1 MSLKTLSA
9 RIDYLGGDQLSRIN
23 KQKLQSFRAALKN
36 DYNSRLIKTDKYAS
50 VPCIIK
56 NNAYGLKADYDKKY
70 ISVEFSAG
78 LEAGDVFQCL
88 DDNSRWMIYL
98 PILTETAYLRSEIIR
113 CDHSLNING
122 REYFV
127 YFQGPVET
135 DIRWFIKNGINA
147 NELNKSGTVY
157 IKKDDNT
164 LSFFHRFTKIKINGH
179 MWEVQVTDPISVPG
193 ILELELQEYYDNK
206 EADLPQVKPS
216 DKNQLIKGEKIVKQ
230 NTSVG
235 YMVDDSIYNPSTS
248 WTIAGNDRVKIEE
261 VLNNGQ
267 ICKVKVNE
275 GAIGKFTLLYG
286 TNSMEITIDTSD
298 SFISGPIEV
307 FPYSTNRYSITLPQ
321 GKEALFRTDNPN
333 AKIVAVGDDY
343 CDVEIVSGKSGKF
356 KVMVKIDETIY
367 ELPVKIKSL

>member
-36 DYNSRLIKTDKYAS
+36 DYNSRLIKTDKHAS

-122 REYFV
+122 KEYFV

-164 LSFFHRFTKIKINGH
+164 LNFFHRFTKIKINGH

-235 YMVDDSIYNPSTS
+235 YMVDDSIYNTSTS

-275 GAIGKFTLLYG
+275 GAIGKFTLSYG

-298 SFISGPIEV
+298 SFINGPIEV
-307 FPYSTNRYSITLPQ
+307 FPYSTNRYSIALPQ

-356 KVMVKIDETIY
+356 KVMVKIDENIY

>member
-36 DYNSRLIKTDKYAS
+36 DYNSRLIKTDKHAS

-122 REYFV
+122 KEYFV

-230 NTSVG
+230 NTSIG

-275 GAIGKFTLLYG
+275 GAIGKFTLSYG

-298 SFISGPIEV
+298 SFINGPTEV
-307 FPYSTNRYSITLPQ
+307 FPYSTNRYSIVLPQ

-333 AKIVAVGDDY
+333 TKIVAVGDDY

>member
-36 DYNSRLIKTDKYAS
+36 DYNSRLIKTDKHVS

-122 REYFV
+122 KEYFV

-275 GAIGKFTLLYG
+275 GAVGKFTLMYG

-298 SFISGPIEV
+298 SFIIGPIEV
-307 FPYSTNRYSITLPQ
+307 FPYSTNRYSITLQQ

-333 AKIVAVGDDY
+333 AKVVAVGDDY

>member
-36 DYNSRLIKTDKYAS
+36 DYNSRLIKTDKHAS

-122 REYFV
+122 KEYFV

-164 LSFFHRFTKIKINGH
+164 LNFFHRFTKIKINGH

-193 ILELELQEYYDNK
+193 ILELELQEYYDNR

-267 ICKVKVNE
+267 ICKVKIHE
-275 GAIGKFTLLYG
+275 GAVGKFTLMYG

-307 FPYSTNRYSITLPQ
+307 FPYSTNRYSIVLPQ
-321 GKEALFRTDNPN
+321 GKEALFRTDNSN
-333 AKIVAVGDDY
+333 AKVVAVGDDY

-356 KVMVKIDETIY
+356 KVMVKIDEDIY

>member
-36 DYNSRLIKTDKYAS
+36 DYNSRLIKTDKHAS

-122 REYFV
+122 KEYFV

-164 LSFFHRFTKIKINGH
+164 LNFFHRFTKIKINGH

-206 EADLPQVKPS
+206 EADLPQIKPS

-235 YMVDDSIYNPSTS
+235 YMVDDSIYDSSVS
-248 WTIAGNDRVKIEE
+248 WTIAGNDRVKVEE
-261 VLNNGQ
+261 TLNDGK
-267 ICKVKVNE
+267 ICKVKIHE
-275 GAIGKFTLLYG
+275 GAVGKFTLVYG
-286 TNSMEITIDTSD
+286 KNSLEVTIDTVD
-298 SFISGPIEV
+298 SFISGPVEV
-307 FPYSTNRYSITLPQ
+307 FPYSTNRYSIVLPQ
-321 GKEALFRTDNPN
+321 GKEALFKIDNPN
-333 AKIVAVGDDY
+333 AKVVAVGDDY

>member
-36 DYNSRLIKTDKYAS
+36 DYNSRLIKTDKHAS

-122 REYFV
+122 KEYFV

-275 GAIGKFTLLYG
+275 GAIGKFTLSYG

-298 SFISGPIEV
+298 SFINGPTEV
-307 FPYSTNRYSITLPQ
+307 FPYSTNRYSIALPQ

>member
-36 DYNSRLIKTDKYAS
+36 DYNSRLIKTDKHAS

-122 REYFV
+122 KEYFV

-267 ICKVKVNE
+267 ICKVKIHE
-275 GAIGKFTLLYG
+275 GAVGKFTLIYG
-286 TNSMEITIDTSD
+286 KNNLEVTIDTETN
-298 SFISGPIEV
+298 FINGPIEV
-307 FPYSTNRYSITLPQ
+307 FPYSTNRYSIALPQ
-321 GKEALFRTDNPN
+321 GKQALFKTDNPS
-333 AKIVAVGDDY
+333 AKVVAVGDDY

>member
-36 DYNSRLIKTDKYAS
+36 DYNSRLIKTDKHAS

-122 REYFV
+122 KEYFV

-135 DIRWFIKNGINA
+135 DIRWFIKNGINT

-164 LSFFHRFTKIKINGH
+164 LNFFHRFTKIKINGH

-275 GAIGKFTLLYG
+275 GAIGKFTLSYG

-298 SFISGPIEV
+298 SFINGPTEV
-307 FPYSTNRYSITLPQ
+307 FPYSTNRYSIVLPQ

-333 AKIVAVGDDY
+333 AKIIAVGDDY

>member
-36 DYNSRLIKTDKYAS
+36 DYNSRLIKTDKHAS

-122 REYFV
+122 KEYFV

-193 ILELELQEYYDNK
+193 VLELELQEYYDNK

-267 ICKVKVNE
+267 ICKVKIHE
-275 GAIGKFTLLYG
+275 GAVGKFTLMYG

-298 SFISGPIEV
+298 SFIIGPIEV
-307 FPYSTNRYSITLPQ
+307 FPYSTNRYSIALPQ
-321 GKEALFRTDNPN
+321 GKEALFRTDNLN

-356 KVMVKIDETIY
+356 KVMVKIDEAIY

>member
-36 DYNSRLIKTDKYAS
+36 DYNSRLIKTDKHAS

-98 PILTETAYLRSEIIR
+98 PILIETAYLRSEIIR

-122 REYFV
+122 KEYFV

-275 GAIGKFTLLYG
+275 GAIGKFTLSYG

-298 SFISGPIEV
+298 SFINGPTEV
-307 FPYSTNRYSITLPQ
+307 FPYSTNRYSIALPQ

-333 AKIVAVGDDY
+333 AKVVAVGDDY

-356 KVMVKIDETIY
+356 KVMVKIDEDIY

>member
-36 DYNSRLIKTDKYAS
+36 DYNSRLIKTDKHAS

-122 REYFV
+122 KEYFV

-261 VLNNGQ
+261 TLNGGK
-267 ICKVKVNE
+267 ICKVKIHE
-275 GAIGKFTLLYG
+275 GAIGKFTLSYG

-307 FPYSTNRYSITLPQ
+307 FPYSTNRYSIVLPR

-333 AKIVAVGDDY
+333 TKIVAVGDDY

-356 KVMVKIDETIY
+356 KIMVKIDETIY

>member
-36 DYNSRLIKTDKYAS
+36 DYNSRLIKTDKHAS

-122 REYFV
+122 KEYFV

-235 YMVDDSIYNPSTS
+235 YMVDDSIYNHSTS
-248 WTIAGNDRVKIEE
+248 WRIAGNDRVKIEE

-275 GAIGKFTLLYG
+275 GAIGKFTLSYG

-298 SFISGPIEV
+298 SFINGPIEV
-307 FPYSTNRYSITLPQ
+307 FPYSTNRYSIALPQ

-333 AKIVAVGDDY
+333 AKVVAVGDDY

-356 KVMVKIDETIY
+356 KVMVKIDEDIY

>member
-36 DYNSRLIKTDKYAS
+36 DYNSRLIKTDKHAS

-122 REYFV
+122 KEYFV

-235 YMVDDSIYNPSTS
+235 YMVDDSIYNPSTP

-267 ICKVKVNE
+267 ICKVKIHE
-275 GAIGKFTLLYG
+275 GAIGKFTLVYG
-286 TNSMEITIDTSD
+286 KNSLEVTIDTAD
-298 SFISGPIEV
+298 SFISGPVEV
-307 FPYSTNRYSITLPQ
+307 FPYSTNRYSIVLPQ

-333 AKIVAVGDDY
+333 AKVVAVGDDY

-356 KVMVKIDETIY
+356 KIMVKIDETIY

>member
-36 DYNSRLIKTDKYAS
+36 DYNSRLIKTDKHAS

-122 REYFV
+122 KEYFV

-275 GAIGKFTLLYG
+275 GAIGKFTLSYG
-286 TNSMEITIDTSD
+286 TNSMEITVDISD

-307 FPYSTNRYSITLPQ
+307 FPYSTNRYSIALPQ

-356 KVMVKIDETIY
+356 KVMVKIDENIY

>member
-36 DYNSRLIKTDKYAS
+36 DYNSRLIKTDKHAS

-56 NNAYGLKADYDKKY
+56 NNTYGLKADYDKKY

-122 REYFV
+122 KEYFV

-275 GAIGKFTLLYG
+275 GAIGKFTLSYG
-286 TNSMEITIDTSD
+286 TNSMEITIDISD

-307 FPYSTNRYSITLPQ
+307 FPYSTNKYSIVLPQ

-367 ELPVKIKSL
+367 ELLVKIKSL

>member
-36 DYNSRLIKTDKYAS
+36 DYNSRLIKTDKHAS

-122 REYFV
+122 KEYFV

-164 LSFFHRFTKIKINGH
+164 LNFFHRFTKIKINGH

-298 SFISGPIEV
+298 SFINGPTEV
-307 FPYSTNRYSITLPQ
+307 FPYSTNRYSIALPQ

-356 KVMVKIDETIY
+356 KVMVKIDENIY

>member
-36 DYNSRLIKTDKYAS
+36 DYNSRLIKTDKHAS

-122 REYFV
+122 KEYFV

-164 LSFFHRFTKIKINGH
+164 LNFFHRFTKIKINGH

-275 GAIGKFTLLYG
+275 GAIGKFTLSYG
-286 TNSMEITIDTSD
+286 TNRMEITIDTSD

-307 FPYSTNRYSITLPQ
+307 FPYSTNRYSIVLPQ

-343 CDVEIVSGKSGKF
+343 CDIEIVSGKSGKF

>member
-36 DYNSRLIKTDKYAS
+36 DYNSRLIKTDKHAS

-56 NNAYGLKADYDKKY
+56 NNAYGLKTDYDKKY

-122 REYFV
+122 KEYFV

-267 ICKVKVNE
+267 ICKVKIHE
-275 GAIGKFTLLYG
+275 GAIGKFTLVYG
-286 TNSMEITIDTSD
+286 KNSLEVTIDTAD
-298 SFISGPIEV
+298 SFISGPVEV
-307 FPYSTNRYSITLPQ
+307 FPYSTNRYSIVLPQ

-333 AKIVAVGDDY
+333 AKVVAVGDDY

-356 KVMVKIDETIY
+356 KVMVKIDENIY

>member
-36 DYNSRLIKTDKYAS
+36 DYNSRLIKTDKHAS

-122 REYFV
+122 KEYFV

-275 GAIGKFTLLYG
+275 GAIGKFTLSYG

-298 SFISGPIEV
+298 SFINGPTEV
-307 FPYSTNRYSITLPQ
+307 FPYSTNRYSIALPQ
-321 GKEALFRTDNPN
+321 GKEALFKTDNPS

-356 KVMVKIDETIY
+356 KVMVKIDEDIY

>member
-36 DYNSRLIKTDKYAS
+36 DYNSRLIKTDKHAS

-122 REYFV
+122 KEYFV

-261 VLNNGQ
+261 TLNGGK
-267 ICKVKVNE
+267 ICKVKIHE
-275 GAIGKFTLLYG
+275 GAIGKFTLSYG

-307 FPYSTNRYSITLPQ
+307 FPYSTNRYSIVLPQ

-333 AKIVAVGDDY
+333 TKIVAVGDDY

-367 ELPVKIKSL
+367 ELPIKIKSL

>member
-36 DYNSRLIKTDKYAS
+36 DYNSRLIKTDKHAS

-122 REYFV
+122 KEYFV

-235 YMVDDSIYNPSTS
+235 YMVDDSIYNTSTS

-275 GAIGKFTLLYG
+275 GAIGKFTLSYG
-286 TNSMEITIDTSD
+286 TNNMEITIDISD
-298 SFISGPIEV
+298 SFIGGPIEV
-307 FPYSTNRYSITLPQ
+307 FPYSTNRYSIVLPQ

>member
-36 DYNSRLIKTDKYAS
+36 DYNSRLIKTDKHAS

-122 REYFV
+122 KEYFV

-235 YMVDDSIYNPSTS
+235 YMVDDSIYNTSTS

-275 GAIGKFTLLYG
+275 GAIGKFTLSYG

-298 SFISGPIEV
+298 SFINGPTEV
-307 FPYSTNRYSITLPQ
+307 FPYSTNRYSIVLPQ
-321 GKEALFRTDNPN
+321 GKEALFKTDNPS
-333 AKIVAVGDDY
+333 AKVVAVGDDY
-343 CDVEIVSGKSGKF
+343 CDIEIVSGKSGKF
-356 KVMVKIDETIY
+356 KVMVKIDENIY
-367 ELPVKIKSL
+367 ELLVKIKSL

>member
-36 DYNSRLIKTDKYAS
+36 DYNSRLIKTDKHDS

-122 REYFV
+122 KEYFV

-164 LSFFHRFTKIKINGH
+164 LNFFHRFTKIKINGH

-235 YMVDDSIYNPSTS
+235 YMVDDSIYNLSTS

-275 GAIGKFTLLYG
+275 GAIGKFTLSYG

-298 SFISGPIEV
+298 SFINGPIEV
-307 FPYSTNRYSITLPQ
+307 FPYSTNRYSIVLPQ

-333 AKIVAVGDDY
+333 AKVVAVGDDY

>member
-36 DYNSRLIKTDKYAS
+36 DYNSRLIKTDKHAS

-122 REYFV
+122 KEYFV

-157 IKKDDNT
+157 VKKDDNT

-216 DKNQLIKGEKIVKQ
+216 DKDQLIKGEKIVKQ

-235 YMVDDSIYNPSTS
+235 YMVDDNIYNPSTS

-275 GAIGKFTLLYG
+275 GAIGKFTLSYG

-298 SFISGPIEV
+298 SFINGPIEV
-307 FPYSTNRYSITLPQ
+307 FPYSTNRYSIALPQ
-321 GKEALFRTDNPN
+321 GKEALFRTDNSN
-333 AKIVAVGDDY
+333 VKIVAVGDDY

>member
-36 DYNSRLIKTDKYAS
+36 DYNSRLIKTDKHAS

-56 NNAYGLKADYDKKY
+56 NNAYGLKSDYDKKY

-122 REYFV
+122 KEYFV

-230 NTSVG
+230 NTSIG
-235 YMVDDSIYNPSTS
+235 YMVDDSIYNSSTS

-275 GAIGKFTLLYG
+275 GAIGKFTLSYG
-286 TNSMEITIDTSD
+286 INSMEITIDTSD
-298 SFISGPIEV
+298 SFINGPIEV
-307 FPYSTNRYSITLPQ
+307 FPYSTNRYYIALPQ
-321 GKEALFRTDNPN
+321 GKQALFKTDNPS
-333 AKIVAVGDDY
+333 AKVVAVGDDY

-356 KVMVKIDETIY
+356 KVMVKIDENIY

>member
-36 DYNSRLIKTDKYAS
+36 DYNSRLIKTDKHAS

-122 REYFV
+122 KEYFV

-164 LSFFHRFTKIKINGH
+164 LNFFHRFTKIKINGH

-235 YMVDDSIYNPSTS
+235 YMVDDSIYNTSTS

-298 SFISGPIEV
+298 SFINGPTEV
-307 FPYSTNRYSITLPQ
+307 FPYSTNRYSIALPQ

-333 AKIVAVGDDY
+333 AKVVAVGDDY

-356 KVMVKIDETIY
+356 KVMVKIDEDIY
-367 ELPVKIKSL
+367 ELPVKIESL

>member
-36 DYNSRLIKTDKYAS
+36 DYNSRLIKTDKHAS

-122 REYFV
+122 KEYFV

-164 LSFFHRFTKIKINGH
+164 LSFFHRFTRIKINGH

-206 EADLPQVKPS
+206 EADLPQIKPS

-275 GAIGKFTLLYG
+275 GAIGKFTLSYG

-298 SFISGPIEV
+298 SFINGPTEV
-307 FPYSTNRYSITLPQ
+307 FPYSTNRYSIALPQ

-333 AKIVAVGDDY
+333 AKVVAVGDDY

-356 KVMVKIDETIY
+356 KVMVKIDEDIY

>member
-36 DYNSRLIKTDKYAS
+36 DYNSRLIKTDKHAS

-122 REYFV
+122 KEYFV

-164 LSFFHRFTKIKINGH
+164 LSFFHRFTRIKINGH

-267 ICKVKVNE
+267 ICKVKIHE
-275 GAIGKFTLLYG
+275 GAVGKFTLSYG

-307 FPYSTNRYSITLPQ
+307 FPYSTNRYSIVLPQ

-333 AKIVAVGDDY
+333 TKIVAVGDDY

>member
-36 DYNSRLIKTDKYAS
+36 DYNSRLIKTDKHAS

-122 REYFV
+122 KEYFV

-230 NTSVG
+230 NTSIG

-267 ICKVKVNE
+267 ICKVKIHE
-275 GAIGKFTLLYG
+275 GAIGKFTLSYG

-298 SFISGPIEV
+298 SFINGPTEV
-307 FPYSTNRYSITLPQ
+307 FPYSTNRYSIALPQ
-321 GKEALFRTDNPN
+321 GKQALFKTDNPS
-333 AKIVAVGDDY
+333 AKVIAVGDDY

-356 KVMVKIDETIY
+356 KVMVKIDENIY

>member
-36 DYNSRLIKTDKYAS
+36 DYNSRLIKTDKHAS

-122 REYFV
+122 KEYFV

-135 DIRWFIKNGINA
+135 DIRWLIKNGINA

-179 MWEVQVTDPISVPG
+179 MWEVQVTDPISVTG

-216 DKNQLIKGEKIVKQ
+216 DKTQLIKGEKIVKQ

-275 GAIGKFTLLYG
+275 GAIGKFTLSYG

-298 SFISGPIEV
+298 SFINGPTEV
-307 FPYSTNRYSITLPQ
+307 FPYSTNRYSIALPQ
-321 GKEALFRTDNPN
+321 GKEALFRTDNPS
-333 AKIVAVGDDY
+333 AKVVAVGDNY
-343 CDVEIVSGKSGKF
+343 CDVEIVFGKSGKF
-356 KVMVKIDETIY
+356 KVMVKIDENIY

>member
-36 DYNSRLIKTDKYAS
+36 DYNSRLIKTDKHAS

-113 CDHSLNING
+113 CDHSLNIDG
-122 REYFV
+122 KEYFV

-164 LSFFHRFTKIKINGH
+164 LNFFHRFTKIKINGH
-179 MWEVQVTDPISVPG
+179 TWEVQVTDPISVPG

-261 VLNNGQ
+261 TLNGGK
-267 ICKVKVNE
+267 ICKVKIYE
-275 GAIGKFTLLYG
+275 GAIGKFTLSYG

-307 FPYSTNRYSITLPQ
+307 FPYSTNRYSIVLPQ

-333 AKIVAVGDDY
+333 AKVVAVGDDY

-356 KVMVKIDETIY
+356 KVMVKIDENIY

>member
-36 DYNSRLIKTDKYAS
+36 DYNSRLIKTDKHAS

-122 REYFV
+122 KEYFV

-206 EADLPQVKPS
+206 ESDLPQVKPS

-275 GAIGKFTLLYG
+275 GAIGKFTLSYG

-298 SFISGPIEV
+298 SFINGPIEV
-307 FPYSTNRYSITLPQ
+307 FPYSTNRYSIALPQ

-356 KVMVKIDETIY
+356 KVMVKIDENIY

>member
-36 DYNSRLIKTDKYAS
+36 DYNSRLIKTDKHAS

-122 REYFV
+122 KEYFV

-193 ILELELQEYYDNK
+193 VLELELQEYYDNK

-275 GAIGKFTLLYG
+275 GAIGKFTLSYG
-286 TNSMEITIDTSD
+286 TNSMEITIDTSY
-298 SFISGPIEV
+298 SFINGPTEV
-307 FPYSTNRYSITLPQ
+307 FPYSTNRYSIALPQ
-321 GKEALFRTDNPN
+321 GKQALFRTDNPN
-333 AKIVAVGDDY
+333 AKVVAVGDDY

>member
-36 DYNSRLIKTDKYAS
+36 DYNSRLIKTDKHAS

-113 CDHSLNING
+113 CDHSLNVNG
-122 REYFV
+122 KEYFV

-298 SFISGPIEV
+298 SFINGPTEV
-307 FPYSTNRYSITLPQ
+307 FPYSTNRYSIALPQ
-321 GKEALFRTDNPN
+321 GKEALFRIDNPN
-333 AKIVAVGDDY
+333 AKVVAVGDDY

-356 KVMVKIDETIY
+356 KVMVKIDENIY
-367 ELPVKIKSL
+367 ELLVKIKSL

>member
-36 DYNSRLIKTDKYAS
+36 DYNSRLIKTDKHAS

-122 REYFV
+122 KEYFV

-216 DKNQLIKGEKIVKQ
+216 DKDQLIKGEKIVKQ

-248 WTIAGNDRVKIEE
+248 WAIAGNDRVKIEE

-275 GAIGKFTLLYG
+275 GAIGKFTLSYG
-286 TNSMEITIDTSD
+286 TNGMEITIDTSD
-298 SFISGPIEV
+298 SFINGPTEV

-321 GKEALFRTDNPN
+321 GKEALFKTDNPS

>member
-36 DYNSRLIKTDKYAS
+36 DYNSRLIKTDKHAS

-122 REYFV
+122 KEYFV

-235 YMVDDSIYNPSTS
+235 YMVDDSIYDSSTS

-267 ICKVKVNE
+267 ICKVKIHE
-275 GAIGKFTLLYG
+275 GAVGKFTLMYG

-298 SFISGPIEV
+298 SFIIGPIEV

-333 AKIVAVGDDY
+333 AKVVAVGDDY

>member
-36 DYNSRLIKTDKYAS
+36 DYNSRLIKTDKRAS

-122 REYFV
+122 KEYFV

-248 WTIAGNDRVKIEE
+248 WTTAGNDRVKIEE

-275 GAIGKFTLLYG
+275 GAIGKFTLSYG

-298 SFISGPIEV
+298 SFINGPTEV
-307 FPYSTNRYSITLPQ
+307 FPYSTNRYSIALPQ

-333 AKIVAVGDDY
+333 AKVVAVGDDY

>member
-36 DYNSRLIKTDKYAS
+36 DYNSRLIKTDKHAS

-122 REYFV
+122 KEYFV

-206 EADLPQVKPS
+206 EADLPKIKPS
-216 DKNQLIKGEKIVKQ
+216 DKDQLIKGEKIVKQ

-235 YMVDDSIYNPSTS
+235 YMVDDNIYNPSTS

-275 GAIGKFTLLYG
+275 GAIGKFTLSYG

-298 SFISGPIEV
+298 SFINGPIEV
-307 FPYSTNRYSITLPQ
+307 FPYSTNRYSIALPQ

-356 KVMVKIDETIY
+356 KVMVKIDENIY

>member
-36 DYNSRLIKTDKYAS
+36 DYNSRLIKTDKHAS

-122 REYFV
+122 KEYFV

-164 LSFFHRFTKIKINGH
+164 LNFFHRFTKIKINGH
-179 MWEVQVTDPISVPG
+179 TWEVQVTDPISVPG

-275 GAIGKFTLLYG
+275 GAMGKFTLSYG

-298 SFISGPIEV
+298 SFINGPTEV
-307 FPYSTNRYSITLPQ
+307 FPYSTNKYSIALPQ
-321 GKEALFRTDNPN
+321 GKQALFKTDNPS
-333 AKIVAVGDDY
+333 AKVVAVGDDY

-356 KVMVKIDETIY
+356 KVMVKIDENIY

>member
-1 MSLKTLSA
+1 LSLKTLSA

-36 DYNSRLIKTDKYAS
+36 DYNSRLIKTDKHAS

-122 REYFV
+122 KEYFV

-164 LSFFHRFTKIKINGH
+164 LNFFHRFTKIKINGH

-275 GAIGKFTLLYG
+275 GAIGKFTLSYG

-298 SFISGPIEV
+298 SFINGPTEV
-307 FPYSTNRYSITLPQ
+307 FPYSTNRYSIALPQ
-321 GKEALFRTDNPN
+321 GKEALFRTDNPS
-333 AKIVAVGDDY
+333 AKVVAVGDDY

-356 KVMVKIDETIY
+356 KVMVKIDENIY